1 MDNLTIG
8 IIMVVVL
15 VALVIMKFPIGFAFL
30 LIGFCGYAILRGWD
44 SSFGL
49 LPTKVFGG
57 TASYLLTVVPL
68 FVLMG
73 EIAFVSG
80 IGEGLYKAARALL
93 GRFRGGLLMATTI
106 ANAAFGAAC
115 GMPEAATAVFGK
127 VAMPEMLGAGINRS
141 FAAGSIVGSAGLSA
155 LIPPS
160 VLAIVYGFLATAPI
174 HKCLIAGILPGFL
187 TVAVYVVMINIRVR
201 RNPELSPPLA
211 AVSWGERLSA
221 FRGVGGMLAVVLLSI
236 IGIIVGLFTP
246 TEGGA
251 VGAAGVL
258 IIAVATK
265 KITRKG
271 FSKSLTNS
279 GKTTSILFI
288 MVGGLAFFSAFLAG
302 SGISAAM
309 TNIFIGLPVS
319 PTLIVIL
326 TLFIF
331 LGLGCIIGP
340 FPLMYLTIPL
350 MAPIM
355 KALGVDLIWYGVLAV
370 KMATM
375 GMITPPLGI
384 NCYMLRLVLPEFT
397 IQEIFKGAGWFLMA
411 DAVIVVLLVAFPQ
424 ISLALPSLM
433 R

>member
-1 MDNLTIG
+1 
-8 IIMVVVL
+8 
-15 VALVIMKFPIGFAFL
+15 
-30 LIGFCGYAILRGWD
+30 
-44 SSFGL
+44 
-49 LPTKVFGG
+49 
-57 TASYLLTVVPL
+57 
-68 FVLMG
+68 
-73 EIAFVSG
+73 
-80 IGEGLYKAARALL
+80 
-93 GRFRGGLLMATTI
+93 MATTV

-127 VAMPEMLGAGINRS
+127 IAMPEMLRANTNRS
-141 FAAGSIVGSAGLSA
+141 LAAGAIVGSAGLSA

-160 VLAIVYGFLATAPI
+160 VLSIIYGFLAIAPI
-174 HKCLIAGILPGFL
+174 NKQLIAGILPGFL
-187 TVAVYVVMINIRVR
+187 TVGVYIVMINLRVR
-201 RNPELSPPLA
+201 RHPEIAPPIA
-211 AVSWGERLSA
+211 AISWGERARSL
-221 FRGVGGMLAVVLLSI
+221 RDVTPMLAVVLLSI
-236 IGIIVGLFTP
+236 IGILVGLFTP

-258 IIAVATK
+258 IIALAM
-265 KITRKG
+265 RKLSRAK
-271 FSKSLTNS
+271 FRDSLTSS

-288 MVGGLAFFSAFLAG
+288 MVGGLAFFSAFLAT
-302 SGISAAM
+302 SGVSAAM
-309 TNIFIGLPVS
+309 TNVFIGLPVS

-355 KALGVDLIWYGVLAV
+355 KALGIDLIWYGVLVV

-384 NCYMLRLVLPEFT
+384 NCYMLRLVLPEFS
-397 IQEIFKGAGWFLMA
+397 IGEIFRGSLWYLLA
-411 DAVIVVLLVAFPQ
+411 DVAIIALLVAFPQ
-424 ISLALPSLM
+424 ISLVLPGMM

>member
-1 MDNLTIG
+1 MSTLGIG
-8 IIMVVVL
+8 IVMVVVL
-15 VALVIMKFPIGFAFL
+15 IILLLMKFPIGFAFL
-30 LIGFCGYAILRGWD
+30 LIGFCGYAILRGWG

-68 FVLMG
+68 FILMG
-73 EIAFVSG
+73 EFAFSSG

-93 GRFRGGLLMATTI
+93 GRFKGGLLIATTI

-115 GMPEAATAVFGK
+115 GMPEAATGVFGK
-127 VAMPEMLGAGINRS
+127 MAMPEMLKANSNRS
-141 FAAGSIVGSAGLSA
+141 FAAGAIVGSAGLSA

-160 VLAIVYGFLATAPI
+160 VLMIIYGFLAVAPI
-174 HKCLIAGILPGFL
+174 DRCLISGILPGFL
-187 TVAVYVVMINIRVR
+187 TVGVYIFMINMRVR
-201 RNPELSPPLA
+201 RNPALAPPLPS
-211 AVSWGERLSA
+211 VS
-221 FRGVGGMLAVVLLSI
+221 RGDAGRSLVGVVPMLAVVLLSI
-236 IGIIVGLFTP
+236 IGILVGLFTP
-246 TEGGA
+246 TEGGG

-258 IIAVATK
+258 IIGLVQRKIDRK
-265 KITRKG
+265 KFG
-271 FSKSLTNS
+271 NALTTA
-279 GKTTSILFI
+279 GKTTSVLFI
-288 MVGGLAFFSAFLAG
+288 MVGGLAFFSAFLAM
-302 SGISAAM
+302 SGISQQM
-309 TNIFIGLPVS
+309 TNAFVGLDVP

-384 NCYMLRLVLPEFT
+384 NCYMLRLVLPEFS
-397 IQEIFKGAGWFLMA
+397 IQEIFKGSVHYLLA
-411 DAVIVVLLVAFPQ
+411 DVAIIAILIAFPQ
-424 ISLALPSLM
+424 ISLFLPSLM
-433 R
+433 

>member
-1 MDNLTIG
+1 METLTVG
-8 IIMVVVL
+8 IIMVVLLVVL
-15 VALVIMKFPIGFAFL
+15 VVLKFPIGFAFL

-44 SSFGL
+44 SAFGL

-68 FVLMG
+68 FILMG
-73 EIAFVSG
+73 EIAFISG
-80 IGEGLYKAARALL
+80 IGEGLYLAGRALL

-115 GMPEAATAVFGK
+115 GMPEAATGVFGK
-127 VAMPEMLGAGINRS
+127 VAMPEMLSAGINRS

-160 VLAIVYGFLATAPI
+160 VLAIVYAFLAVAPI
-174 HKCLIAGILPGFL
+174 HKQLISGILPGIL
-187 TVAVYVVMINIRVR
+187 TVGVYMVMINIRVR
-201 RNPELSPPLA
+201 RNPQLAPPIA
-211 AVSWGERLSA
+211 AISRGERGRS
-221 FRGVGGMLAVVLLSI
+221 FRHVLPMLAVVLLSI
-236 IGIIVGLFTP
+236 IGILVGLFTP

-258 IIAVATK
+258 IIALVIR
-265 KITRKG
+265 KITRKS
-271 FSKSLTNS
+271 FSAALTSS
-279 GKTTSILFI
+279 GKTTSVLFI
-288 MVGGLAFFSAFLAG
+288 MVGGLAFFSAFLAV

-309 TNIFIGLPVS
+309 TNVFIDLPVS
-319 PTLIVIL
+319 PTLIIIL

-355 KALGVDLIWYGVLAV
+355 KGLGVDLIWYGVLAV

-384 NCYMLRLVLPEFT
+384 NCYMLRLVLPELS
-397 IQEIFKGAGWFLMA
+397 IQEIFKGASWYLMA
-411 DAVIVVLLVAFPQ
+411 DVVIIALLIAFPK
-424 ISLALPSLM
+424 ISLLLPSMM

>member
-1 MDNLTIG
+1 MDNLAIG

-15 VALVIMKFPIGFAFL
+15 VVLLIMKFPIGFAFL
-30 LIGFCGYAILRGWD
+30 LIGFCGYAILRGWG

-201 RNPELSPPLA
+201 RNPELAPPLA

-271 FSKSLTNS
+271 FSKALTSS

-384 NCYMLRLVLPEFT
+384 NCYMLRLVLPEFS

-411 DAVIVVLLVAFPQ
+411 DVVIVVMLVAFPR